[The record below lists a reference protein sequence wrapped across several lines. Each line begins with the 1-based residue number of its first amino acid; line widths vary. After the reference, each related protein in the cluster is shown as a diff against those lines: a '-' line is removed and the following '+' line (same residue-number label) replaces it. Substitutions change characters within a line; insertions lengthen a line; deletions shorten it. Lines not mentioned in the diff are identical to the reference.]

1 MRTLALL
8 VVFAAGSVFSAVIPP
23 SITITVTPTLGPDFG
38 LSTASPNFD
47 GWSTNVVTGLSTGT
61 TPGAG
66 VQTYVPLTNGTVLN
80 GNEFIATPFQSW
92 QGVTPGP
99 FASEQGT
106 ALYFS
111 LKVLALGGATFTLDS
126 LGAQETYLGQLQLP
140 YLPGD
145 FGGGAGVFDGI
156 TTLGVRAG
164 GGGFTDGTDTG
175 STLLSALYYVGV
187 GFVQGLDPAAVGSDQ
202 DKINQTVLG
211 VQSLADKT
219 TTVCYSLSNSSIGQV
234 EGCGNVGIADP
245 PASGV
250 PEPGTILLMG
260 AGLAGVAFLRRRS
273 A

>member
-23 SITITVTPTLGPDFG
+23 SITMTVTPTLGPDFG
-38 LSTASPNFD
+38 LSTASPNFNA
-47 GWSTNVVTGLSTGT
+47 WATNVVTGLSTGT

-66 VQTYVPLTNGTVLN
+66 VQTYVPLVNGTVLN
-80 GNEFIATPFQSW
+80 GNEFIATPFASW
-92 QGVTPGP
+92 QGVTPGLFP
-99 FASEQGT
+99 TENGT

-111 LKVLALGGATFTLDS
+111 LKVLGLGGATFTLDN
-126 LGAQETYLGQLQLP
+126 LGAQETYLGQVQFP

-156 TTLGVRAG
+156 TTLGVRAA
-164 GGGFTDGTDTG
+164 GGFTDGTDTG
-175 STLLSALYYVGV
+175 ATLLTALYYVGV

-202 DKINQTVLG
+202 DRINQTVLG

-219 TTVCYSLSNSSIGQV
+219 TGVCYSLSNSSLGPI

-250 PEPGTILLMG
+250 PEPGTIVLMG